1 MNEINFSS
9 NNSDL
14 KKRIQFKQEK
24 EDKKILLATKLMNKE
39 LSVSDLTDIE
49 TADMIEWF
57 KRDIEEKN
65 IKLNRIKKHILEI
78 RKEIRNI

>member
-1 MNEINFSS
+1 MNEVNFSS
-9 NNSDL
+9 NNLDL

>member
-1 MNEINFSS
+1 MNEVNFSS
-9 NNSDL
+9 NNLDL

-39 LSVSDLTDIE
+39 LNVSDLTDIE